1 MAGID
6 LNRTT
11 AGVSELLPR
20 SVSQDIWG
28 AAVEES
34 AIMSASRRMNLPGG
48 GVTIPI
54 ITGEPTADWVNETD
68 EKPVSRHTVGSK
80 NIQGYTLAVIEPFS
94 NQFRRDLPGLYSEL
108 ARRLPFALARKF
120 DQTIMGTT
128 APGSNFDVLGDAAA
142 VEVAGDDVVEDLA
155 SVLQNVGTAGGNL
168 SHWLISPQLEGTV
181 RLAKAPGTGSYA
193 FLQDARTDGGTIG
206 SIFGRPVLKSGGMYV
221 EGKPNQLGLAGDFA
235 NSATVGVVEDI
246 SVSLSD
252 QASINDGGTVLHL
265 WQRNM
270 FALRVEVELGFAVRD
285 KAHFNR
291 LVGAAA

>member
-20 SVSQDIWG
+20 SISQDIWG

-94 NQFRRDLPGLYSEL
+94 NQFRRDLPGLYAEL

-128 APGSNFDVLGDAAA
+128 APGSNFDTLGDAAA

-155 SVLQNVGTAGGNL
+155 SVLQNIGTAGGNL

-181 RLAKAPGTGSYA
+181 RLAKDPGTGSYA

-206 SIFGRPVLKSGGMYV
+206 SIFGRPVQKSGGLYV
-221 EGKPNQLGLAGDFA
+221 EGTPNQLGLAGDFA